1 MKDLAYLDK
10 YRMPIPEIC
19 LSKGSGPL
27 DLKFNGAFAFAI
39 KGVTVHVVAGRGM
52 GWEHVSCSCKDR
64 TPTWE
69 EMETVKR
76 MFFEDNEVVMQ
87 LHVAVEDHIN
97 VHPYCLHLWRP
108 TSKLKAIPL
117 PPKGLV

>member
-1 MKDLAYLDK
+1 MKDLTYLDK
-10 YRMPIPEIC
+10 YRMPIPEVC
-19 LSKGSGPL
+19 LVGSGTV

-39 KGVTVHVVAGRGM
+39 KGVSVVVIAGRGK
-52 GWEHVSCSCKDR
+52 GWDHVSVSCENR

-76 MFFEDNEVVMQ
+76 MFFKDDEVAMQ

-97 VHPYCLHLWRP
+97 MHPYCLHLWR
-108 TSKLKAIPL
+108 SYNKLRPIPL
-117 PPKGLV
+117 PPKGFV